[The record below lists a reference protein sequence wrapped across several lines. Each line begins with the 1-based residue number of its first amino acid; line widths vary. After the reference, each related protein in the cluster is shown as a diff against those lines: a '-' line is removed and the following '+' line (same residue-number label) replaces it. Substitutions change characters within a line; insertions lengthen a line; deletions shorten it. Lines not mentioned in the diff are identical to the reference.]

1 MVQLPDEERISKV
14 GPTPS
19 PTLALHCGEGMT
31 DEAVARLGACIAPL
45 LAQLEAEQLAYE
57 GRCTERFLELH
68 GDGEPWAS
76 AGQPSF
82 YAAQPYLLRQYFS

>member
-1 MVQLPDEERISKV
+1 
-14 GPTPS
+14 
-19 PTLALHCGEGMT
+19 MT
-31 DEAVARLGACIAPL
+31 DEAVARLGVCIAPL

-68 GDGEPWAS
+68 GDEPWAS

-82 YAAQPYLLRQYFS
+82 YAAQPYLLRQDFS